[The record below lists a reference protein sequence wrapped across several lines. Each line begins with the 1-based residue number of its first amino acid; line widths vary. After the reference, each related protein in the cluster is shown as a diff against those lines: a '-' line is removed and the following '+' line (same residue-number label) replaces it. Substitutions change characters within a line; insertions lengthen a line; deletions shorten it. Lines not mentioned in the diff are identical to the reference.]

1 MKPLFLFAQK
11 KLCLIWILMIP
22 LVGAAQT
29 FILNKGDTIRVRSL
43 KYFRDA
49 TVGQLLEIENDSLM
63 FRAQYGKTF
72 TIPCKSIVKLEVARG
87 VRRNTKRGAIIGGI
101 STGLLLG
108 IVAAIDVSDDQDKWL
123 TPTPG
128 QAFVG
133 GLLGGGLLGGV
144 AGAIIGSGSYSPRWV
159 EVPLDGLA
167 FKEAHTWNVRV
178 EVYF

>member
-1 MKPLFLFAQK
+1 MKHLLFFAPK
-11 KLCLIWILMIP
+11 KLYLIWFFVIP
-22 LVGAAQT
+22 LVGSAQT
-29 FILNKGDTIRVRSL
+29 IILNEGDIIRVQSM
-43 KYFRDA
+43 KYFQKA
-49 TVGQLLEIENDSLM
+49 TVGQLLEIENDSLT
-63 FRAQYGKTF
+63 FRAQYGKTI

-178 EVYF
+178 EVDF